1 MGSSFVTRTGDI
13 TAMKFRT
20 LKRHIQE
27 GFRNIW
33 RNSWMTLASIGAVT
47 VILLLVAVFL
57 TLMMNLNHVAENI
70 EEDVQIK
77 ALIDHTATEED
88 IEELGDNLRAMEL
101 VESVEFSSRDQELD
115 SLISS
120 MGEEGSS
127 FQMLEDDE
135 NPLNHSYIVTA
146 HDPQDTIEIAN
157 EIETMNRVEKV
168 NYGQD
173 VVENLFTFNNYA
185 RNTGL
190 VLIIALV
197 FMAVFLISNTIKI
210 TIIARQ
216 KEIEIMKL
224 VGATNWFI
232 RWPFFFE
239 GLFLGIL
246 GSVIP
251 ITLLISGYRFLD
263 NNVAFFEELDFISI
277 LPFNPF
283 VWQLSGL
290 IILIGAGI
298 GVWGSVMS
306 VRKFLKV

>member
-1 MGSSFVTRTGDI
+1 MDSSFVTRTGDI

-88 IEELGDNLRAMEL
+88 IEELGDNLRAMKL
-101 VESVEFSSRDQELD
+101 VESVEFSSRNQELD

-157 EIETMNRVEKV
+157 EIESMNRVEKV

-190 VLIIALV
+190 ILIIALI

-246 GSVIP
+246 GSVVP
-251 ITLLISGYRFLD
+251 ITLLISGYSFLD

>member
-1 MGSSFVTRTGDI
+1 MINIKHVTEKI
-13 TAMKFRT
+13 K
-20 LKRHIQE
+20 Q
-27 GFRNIW
+27 N
-33 RNSWMTLASIGAVT
+33 
-47 VILLLVAVFL
+47 
-57 TLMMNLNHVAENI
+57 
-70 EEDVQIK
+70 VQIK
-77 ALIDHTATEED
+77 ALIDQTATEED

-101 VESVEFSSRDQELD
+101 VESVEFYSRDQELD

-190 VLIIALV
+190 VLIIALI
-197 FMAVFLISNTIKI
+197 FMAIFLISNTIKI

-224 VGATNWFI
+224 
-232 RWPFFFE
+232 E
-239 GLFLGIL
+239 
-246 GSVIP
+246 
-251 ITLLISGYRFLD
+251 
-263 NNVAFFEELDFISI
+263 
-277 LPFNPF
+277 
-283 VWQLSGL
+283 
-290 IILIGAGI
+290 IGRA
-298 GVWGSVMS
+298 
-306 VRKFLKV
+306 